1 MNYKIEKKLNIV
13 LFGSGKAG
21 NYHASSIL
29 KIKNVNIFGVVNS
42 GKKDPEEFRNKY
54 KIDKWIK
61 SYRDLKSIIENI
73 DAFILASPSEK
84 TLEILKNISS
94 YNIPCLIEKPLGISI
109 EESSEI
115 LSIMKNNNLNF

>member
-73 DAFILASPSEK
+73 DAFILTSPSEK

-94 YNIPCLIEKPLGISI
+94 YNI
-109 EESSEI
+109 
-115 LSIMKNNNLNF
+115 NNLKL